1 MQVSCDSSQTSIA
14 AEFSAAARRAI
25 RQKGSE
31 MKKTMLVAVLALMSG
46 LAMAHS
52 GGTDKYGCHK
62 DHSTGIRHC
71 H

>member
-1 MQVSCDSSQTSIA
+1 
-14 AEFSAAARRAI
+14 
-25 RQKGSE
+25 